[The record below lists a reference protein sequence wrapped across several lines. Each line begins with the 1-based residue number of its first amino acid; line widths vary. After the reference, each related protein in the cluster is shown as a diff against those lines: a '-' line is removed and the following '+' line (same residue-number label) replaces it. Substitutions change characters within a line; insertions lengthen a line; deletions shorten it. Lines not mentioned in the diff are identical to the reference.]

1 MSEDTEKYGRKLSLS
16 AYDKK
21 HLQNLLKQAKLLEK
35 QFDDAVRE
43 AVRLGAASGFTD
55 PNGEFTFDNFPAIKE
70 RAEKLF
76 QQFHDSI
83 VATITDGNR
92 EEWLLS
98 AAKNDALVDKFAA
111 KYGERAKQWKD
122 PNLTALQRFNERKE
136 RGMNLSD
143 RVWKLSDQFK
153 GELELSLE
161 LGLGEGKSAADLSRD
176 VRQYLREPNKLFRRV
191 RNEKGQLRLSKAA
204 QAYHPGQGVYRSSY
218 KNALRLTAT
227 ENNMAYRT
235 ADHERWQQLDFVIG
249 IQIMLSNNHTCNGQ
263 PFVDICDTLQGMYPK
278 TFKFVGWHPFCRCI
292 AVPKLAN
299 EDEFIAQQQALI
311 DGEEYDTPFSGEVTE
326 LPSSFVNWV
335 EDNQERINEATSEP
349 YFIRDNRKHIEKAVK
364 GLSGPST
371 TTAIDSVKWFDTLV
385 DKTKAAFLS
394 NKCPASL
401 SEMVIRST
409 VKQFAAAN
417 PALFNGGLEALVI
430 KRGGGGEMMHNSR
443 SYDRTTGKRTT
454 AGNTICIRNNKL
466 KLIDPTTGKPCE
478 FNPFY
483 EVRGALRAIAKNQSL
498 TFNQEY
504 SLESL
509 WHEIYHASAPG
520 WSNLKSITPAL
531 TGSMEVANQF
541 CARHSY
547 DKFIIALGGTAS
559 HTADVIKSGYGYSRR
574 LTNFN
579 ALLKAKNIDEAATF
593 KELSTAL
600 RTKPYEDIEAT
611 MIDWIAKHGV
621 EKAKAADLIQKLQ
634 LSTADYAKLL

>member
-1 MSEDTEKYGRKLSLS
+1 MARKYSFS
-16 AYDKK
+16 VYDRK
-21 HLQNLLKQAKLLEK
+21 HLKNLLARAKQIDDL
-35 QFDDAVRE
+35 FDQAARE
-43 AVRLGAASGFTD
+43 GCRIGEGTGFKD
-55 PNGEFTFDNFPAIKE
+55 GEFFFDNYPTAKKRIEELLAGLHKGLLTTMTE
-70 RAEKLF
+70 G
-76 QQFHDSI
+76 D
-83 VATITDGNR
+83 R

-98 AAKNDALVDKFAA
+98 AAKNDAMVDSLFGARA
-111 KYGERAKQWKD
+111 KYGAVAEKWKE
-122 PNLTALQRFNERKE
+122 PNLKALDKFIKRKE
-136 RGMNLSD
+136 QGMNLSD
-143 RVWKLSDQFK
+143 RVWKITGQFK
-153 GELELSLE
+153 GELELALE

-176 VRQYLREPNKLFRRV
+176 VRQYLREPSKLFRRV

-235 ADHERWQQLDFVIG
+235 ADYERWQTMDFVIG
-249 IQIMLSNNHTCNGQ
+249 IQIKLSNNHTLNGR
-263 PFVDICDTLQGMYPK
+263 PFMDICDTLQGTYPK
-278 TFKFVGWHPFCRCI
+278 TFKFMGWHPFCRCI
-292 AVPKLAN
+292 AVPKLAD

-311 DGEEYDTPFSGEVTE
+311 DGRESDVQFSGVVTDM
-326 LPSSFVNWV
+326 PGNFVTWMQEN
-335 EDNQERINEATSEP
+335 EERISAASTEP
-349 YFIRDNRKHIEKAVK
+349 YFIRDNRKQIEKAMRAATT
-364 GLSGPST
+364 PT
-371 TTAIDSVKWFDTLV
+371 TTTSIDSVKWFDTLV

-394 NKCPASL
+394 DKCPASL

-409 VKQFAAAN
+409 VKQFASAN
-417 PALFNGGLEALVI
+417 PSMFNGGLEGLVV

-443 SYDRTTGKRTT
+443 TYDSTTGKRTT
-454 AGNTICIRNNKL
+454 AGNTICIRNSKH

-478 FNPFY
+478 FNPFH
-483 EVRGALRAIAKNQSL
+483 EVRGALRAIAKKQPL

-520 WSNLKSITPAL
+520 WANLKSITPAL

-547 DKFIIALGGTAS
+547 GTFIKALGGTTS
-559 HTADVIKSGYGYSRR
+559 HTATVIKSGYGYSRR

-579 ALLKAKNIDEAATF
+579 ALLKAKKIDEAATF